1 MTAQLSERSRIKPTV
16 VLHAISVACWAII
29 VVWAVRMDMGL
40 WGMPGTMGMRF
51 PSFLVMWTLMMAAM
65 MLSSMS
71 PLAVLYGRSMKQ
83 QRGRRLSMFSAG
95 YILGWGAT
103 GFPAFLIAD
112 RFGAFAADR
121 PLLAQS
127 VAVGC
132 FALAGVYQLAPL
144 KRVCLS
150 HCRTP
155 ISHLLRYAAFKGTT
169 KDLRVGI
176 HHALFCIG
184 CCWALMVLMVTFG
197 VMNLAAMIGLA
208 LVIAVEK
215 RWRYGEAFAR
225 FLGVVALMWA
235 VVIIF
240 EPGAAPG
247 LDPSGLMEMNDM
259 KMDVG
264 LGG

>member
-1 MTAQLSERSRIKPTV
+1 
-16 VLHAISVACWAII
+16 
-29 VVWAVRMDMGL
+29 
-40 WGMPGTMGMRF
+40 
-51 PSFLVMWTLMMAAM
+51 
-65 MLSSMS
+65 
-71 PLAVLYGRSMKQ
+71 
-83 QRGRRLSMFSAG
+83 
-95 YILGWGAT
+95 
-103 GFPAFLIAD
+103 
-112 RFGAFAADR
+112 
-121 PLLAQS
+121 
-127 VAVGC
+127 
-132 FALAGVYQLAPL
+132 
-144 KRVCLS
+144 
-150 HCRTP
+150 
-155 ISHLLRYAAFKGTT
+155 
-169 KDLRVGI
+169 
-176 HHALFCIG
+176 
-184 CCWALMVLMVTFG
+184 MVLMVTFG